1 MIALLGNQFA
11 LLVAITMLILLS
23 FKLAC
28 ALVAMPKLV
37 ALQTAMTRAEPIV
50 VSRGDGDQV
59 RARQLQSLVEELED
73 KLEVVLAAGL
83 PDGDRVVSDAK
94 KLKSTL
100 FEMRIEVRQRD
111 SLTQRYYCMLG
122 APTHIHN

>member
-1 MIALLGNQFA
+1 MA
-11 LLVAITMLILLS
+11 
-23 FKLAC
+23 
-28 ALVAMPKLV
+28 
-37 ALQTAMTRAEPIV
+37 RAEPIV

-59 RARQLQSLVEELED
+59 RARQLQRLVEELED
-73 KLEVVLAAGL
+73 KLEVVLA
-83 PDGDRVVSDAK
+83 SDAK